1 MGRGAR
7 VTWLARVGGG
17 AGIAAG
23 VAAVGALAGV
33 LPPGVGLGIAGAAL
47 ASVGV
52 GIGVGSARPELGAY
66 GVALCRA
73 RHPGRLA
80 LTFDDGPDPRSTG
93 ALLDGLARAG
103 ASATFF
109 VLADR
114 VRAHG
119 GLLREMVA
127 AGHEIGLHGR
137 EHRATLTWASPAAG
151 ERWLRDALA
160 VIGEAGAPSVRWFRP
175 PFGVVSPRVF
185 AALAPTGLTLA
196 WCSVRTGDGGPASQ
210 ETIRERCRRAVAT
223 DIVLL
228 HEGGGHARLLLPD
241 LLDEWDRRAIRA
253 TSLALAMEEG

>member
-1 MGRGAR
+1 MLAGAAAAG
-7 VTWLARVGGG
+7 TL
-17 AGIAAG
+17 AGI
-23 VAAVGALAGV
+23 V
-33 LPPGVGLGIAGAAL
+33 PPGAGLGIAGAAL
-47 ASVGV
+47 VAVGA

-66 GVALCRA
+66 GAALCRA

-93 ALLDGLARAG
+93 RLLDALARAG

-114 VRAHG
+114 VRAEG
-119 GLLREMVA
+119 ALLREMVA

-151 ERWLRDALA
+151 ERWIREGLA
-160 VIGEAGAPSVRWFRP
+160 TLEEAGAPPVRWFRP
-175 PFGVVSPRVF
+175 PFGVVSPRLF

-210 ETIRERCRRAVAT
+210 DTIRERCRRAVAT

-241 LLDEWDRRAIRA
+241 LLDEWERRAIRA
-253 TSLALAMEEG
+253 TSLGLAMEEA